1 MEKSLIL
8 NTRKIQSG
16 RWRLVDCFRLADQQE
31 TIRKQYARSLTS
43 SERLELELGI
53 TCHAIY
59 HAGQIQLIKKLR
71 TNSEHQQRS

>member
-1 MEKSLIL
+1 
-8 NTRKIQSG
+8 
-16 RWRLVDCFRLADQQE
+16 VDCFRLADQQE

-59 HAGQIQLIKKLR
+59 HAGQI
-71 TNSEHQQRS
+71 